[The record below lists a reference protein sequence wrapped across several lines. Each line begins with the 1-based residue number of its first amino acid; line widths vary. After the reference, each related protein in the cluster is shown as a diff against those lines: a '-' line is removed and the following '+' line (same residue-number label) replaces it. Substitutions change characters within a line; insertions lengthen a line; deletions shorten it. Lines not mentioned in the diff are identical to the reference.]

1 LKVLPSNLGG
11 TSIISD
17 DYRPFFYSNGV
28 KGLSTFG
35 DSDFGDSF
43 FGVFF
48 GVFFGATAVFLGDGD
63 FNAFNFF
70 SL

>member
-48 GVFFGATAVFLGDGD
+48 GATAVFLGDGD
-63 FNAFNFF
+63 FNAFYFF
-70 SL
+70 AL